1 MLSQLNQQG
10 RKEEIVGMSDPMN
23 WRHNSSGKMIISF
36 DHKEKALRFQTEFPQ
51 GVDRWTYPEYVLQMP
66 QESLKGA
73 IGLSFEVRVF
83 SASQINQMLVM
94 AVMGTQK
101 RGGESIYLSV
111 LTPSEQWEER
121 TVQFPTDLDPDRIRQ
136 LRIGVNPNTAN
147 ITYLIRNVNV
157 LYEQ

>member
-1 MLSQLNQQG
+1 M
-10 RKEEIVGMSDPMN
+10 
-23 WRHNSSGKMIISF
+23 
-36 DHKEKALRFQTEFPQ
+36 
-51 GVDRWTYPEYVLQMP
+51 DRWTYPEYVLQMP

-101 RGGESIYLSV
+101 SGGESIYLSV
-111 LTPSEQWEER
+111 PTPSEQWEER